1 MVTICLNMI
10 VKNESKIMKRLLDS
24 VYKIIDY
31 WVIVDTGSTD
41 NTQELIKEY
50 FAEKNIP
57 GELHEKEFV
66 NFGINRTHALKLAK
80 NKADY
85 LFFMDADH
93 VLKYDNSFSKEQLK
107 NFDEI
112 NIQLKTGALKYYL
125 IRFLKADMNIR
136 SVGVTHE
143 YYAYD
148 RENPKIANFQNIWI
162 DDFGDGGCRHVKF
175 ERDIKLL
182 TESVKNNKK
191 NARDLFYLGE
201 SYRHTRNY
209 EKAVECYTKRANID
223 NFPEEKWFSIYMV
236 GRCNLILKNEKEAI
250 HWCLKAYDYRP
261 TRSEPLYILA
271 EYYAKNKKYKI
282 ADIFCEIGNKIL
294 YPKND
299 VLFIEED
306 IYRYKFTY
314 VKAMIYKNLNKDI
327 SKKLSYAIMKKNI
340 PDKFFYNMLNNVPD
354 YSYSL
359 VKKLNLI
366 TNNYDKVF
374 DKVNNSICKKNKEY
388 YVINSLKPLIMNSV
402 EIETGKLTPYKI
414 YTKYNLFFCKICTNC
429 VKIDNIYVLTV
440 YHKYGKNRLHKF
452 ICFDSELNITSI
464 TDSFYLKK
472 FNDERIFDL
481 QYDGN
486 DKVKLFWSKG
496 DKSGVF
502 IDINKKKFKN
512 YLLQFKVN

>member
-1 MVTICLNMI
+1 MI
-10 VKNESKIMKRLLDS
+10 VKNEEKIMKRLLDS

-41 NTQELIKEY
+41 KTKEVIKEY

-66 NFGINRTHALKLAK
+66 NFGVNRTHALGLAK

-125 IRFLKADMNIR
+125 IRFLKGDMNIR

-148 RENPKIANFQNIWI
+148 KKNPKIANFKNIWI

-175 ERDIKLL
+175 ERDIRLL
-182 TESVKNNKK
+182 TESVENNKK
-191 NARDLFYLGE
+191 NARDLFYLAE

-209 EKAVECYTKRANID
+209 EKAIEFYIKRANIN

-236 GRCNLILKNEKEAI
+236 GKCNLIIGNEKEAI

-271 EYYAKNKKYKI
+271 EYYAKNEKYMI
-282 ADIFCEIGNKIL
+282 SDIFCEIGDKIVYPNK
-294 YPKND
+294 D

-327 SKKLSYAIMKKNI
+327 SKKLSRDLMKKNI
-340 PDKFFYNMLNNVPD
+340 PDKFFYSMLNNIPS
-354 YSYSL
+354 YSYSFI
-359 VKKLNLI
+359 KKLGLKINKYHQI
-366 TNNYDKVF
+366 F
-374 DKVNNSICKKNKEY
+374 DKVNNSICQRNNSY
-388 YVINSLKPLIMNSV
+388 YVINSLSPLIMNSINL
-402 EIETGKLTPYKI
+402 ESGKLTPYKI
-414 YTKYNLFFCKICTNC
+414 YTKHNLFFCKICTNC
-429 VKIDNIYVLTV
+429 IKVDNIYVLTI
-440 YHKYGKNRLHKF
+440 YHKYGANRLHKF
-452 ICFDSELNITSI
+452 ICFDVDLNIVSI
-464 TDSFYLKK
+464 TDSFYLDNY
-472 FNDERIFDL
+472 NDERIFDL
-481 QYDGN
+481 QYDGIN
-486 DKVKLFWSKG
+486 KIKIFWSKENY
-496 DKSGVF
+496 SF
-502 IDINKKKFKN
+502 YIDINKNKFRN
-512 YLLQFKVN
+512 YLLQFKLN

>member
-10 VKNESKIMKRLLDS
+10 VKNEGKIIRRLLDS
-24 VYKIIDY
+24 VYKLLDY

-41 NTQELIKEY
+41 DTKEIIKEY

-66 NFGINRTHALKLAK
+66 NFGVNRTHALKLAK

-93 VLKYDNSFSKEQLK
+93 IIKYDNTFSKEQLK

-112 NIQLKTGALKYYL
+112 NIQLKTGTLKYYL
-125 IRFLKADMNIR
+125 IRFLKADMDIK

-148 RENPKIANFQNIWI
+148 RKNPKIANFKNIWI
-162 DDFGDGGCRHVKF
+162 DDYGDGGCRHVKF

-209 EKAVECYTKRANID
+209 EKAIECYEKRANID
-223 NFPEEKWFSIYMV
+223 NFPEEKWFSTYMV
-236 GRCNLILKNEKEAI
+236 GRCYLILKNEKEAI
-250 HWCLKAYDYRP
+250 HWCLKAYNYRP
-261 TRSEPLYILA
+261 TRSEPLYVLA
-271 EYYAKNKKYKI
+271 EYYAKQKKYQI
-282 ADIFCEIGNKIL
+282 SDIFCEIGSKIH
-294 YPKND
+294 YPHND

-306 IYRYKFTY
+306 IYRFKFTY
-314 VKAMIYKNLNKDI
+314 VKAMIYYHLNKNI
-327 SKKLSYAIMKKNI
+327 SKELSNAILKQNI
-340 PDKFFYNMLNNVPD
+340 ADKFFYNMLNNVLN
-354 YSYSL
+354 YKYSL
-359 VKKLNLI
+359 INKLNLNI
-366 TNNYDKVF
+366 TSYHQIFN
-374 DKVNNSICKKNKEY
+374 KVNNSICKTNNEY
-388 YVINSLKPLIMNSV
+388 YIINSISPIIFNKMN
-402 EIETGKLTPYKI
+402 INTGKLLPYKI

-429 VKIDNIYVLTV
+429 IKIDDIFVLV
-440 YHKYGKNRLHKF
+440 IYHKYDKNKLHKF
-452 ICFDSELNITSI
+452 VCFDNELNIICI

-472 FNDERIFDL
+472 FSDERIFDI
-481 QYDGN
+481 QYDGT
-486 DKVKLFWSKG
+486 DLISIFWSKENSSAY
-496 DKSGVF
+496 KTT
-502 IDINKKKFKN
+502 INKEQFKN
-512 YLLQFKVN
+512 YLFQFKNN